1 MKTIKLLG
9 LFILLFQLSA
19 CTDDFDDNLPE
30 KPEPTL
36 LGSWKLVN
44 VSGGFANQNFDFEAG
59 LITWTFNDNQTV
71 TIVNN
76 NTDDSKADYFDSGIY
91 PYEYVLTNDSG
102 QNINEVIIDG
112 QRMGE
117 TVLLINQLTMDQSPF
132 DGMKVRLVR

>member
-1 MKTIKLLG
+1 MKTIKLLS
-9 LFILLFQLSA
+9 LFVLLFQLSA
-19 CTDDFDDNLPE
+19 CNDDFDDNLPE
-30 KPEPTL
+30 KPSPTL

-76 NTDDSKADYFDSGIY
+76 NTDNDKPDYFDSGIY
-91 PYEYVLTNDSG
+91 PYEYVPTNDSG
-102 QNINEVIIDG
+102 QNMNEVIING

-117 TVLLINQLTMDQSPF
+117 TMILLNQLTMDQSPF
-132 DGMKVRLVR
+132 DGLKTTLIR

>member
-19 CTDDFDDNLPE
+19 CTDDFDDKLPAA
-30 KPEPTL
+30 PTPTL

-44 VSGGFANQNFDFEAG
+44 VRGGFAPQNFDFEAG
-59 LITWTFNDNQTV
+59 LITWTFNENQTV

-76 NTDDSKADYFDSGIY
+76 NTDNDKVDYFDSGIY
-91 PYEYVLTNDSG
+91 PYEYVVTDDPE
-102 QNINEVIIDG
+102 QTAREVIING

-117 TVLLINQLTMDQSPF
+117 TILTLNQLTMSQEPY
-132 DGMKVRLVR
+132 DGMKITLIR